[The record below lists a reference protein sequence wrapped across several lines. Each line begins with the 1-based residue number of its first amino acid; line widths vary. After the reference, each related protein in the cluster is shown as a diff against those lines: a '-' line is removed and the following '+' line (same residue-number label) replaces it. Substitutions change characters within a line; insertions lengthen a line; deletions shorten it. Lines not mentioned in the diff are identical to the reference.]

1 MMQARIRQMYLVAVV
16 VVASV
21 AVLAGTALAQSS
33 NPLVGTWKLNIAKSK
48 YNAGTAPKSSTTTI
62 EAAGAGVKFTVDSVT
77 ADGTVRHWTYT
88 TNIDGKDSPIVGN
101 AAQGDAAAVTRVDAN
116 TTRTAYKKGGKV
128 TVTQTSV
135 VSADGKTRTNT
146 SKGKDALGQ
155 LTDSVQ
161 VYDKQ

>member
-1 MMQARIRQMYLVAVV
+1 MQARVRQMCLCAAVAVALV
-16 VVASV
+16 VLGNA
-21 AVLAGTALAQSS
+21 ALAQSS

-48 YNAGTAPKSSTTTI
+48 YNAGTAPKSATTTI
-62 EAAGAGVKFTVDSVT
+62 EAAGAGVKYTVDTVT

-88 TNIDGKDSPIVGN
+88 TNNDGKDSPIVGN

-116 TTRTAYKKGGKV
+116 TTRAAYKKGGKV
-128 TVTQTSV
+128 TVTSTSV
-135 VSADGKTRTNT
+135 LSGDGKTRTNT

-155 LTDSVQ
+155 LTDNVQ